1 MGCRC
6 RDTPSLLTPARS
18 RAMSSSSPAAEMS
31 RHEQASQLFNL
42 KWKNYQ
48 NHLIQVF
55 DKMLVTESF
64 ADVTLVCC
72 DTEHETTQAIKAHK
86 MILGASSPY
95 FEIVFAEHPCQ
106 HPVVVM
112 PPEVRVEELQHVLQ
126 FIYKGE
132 VQVRPMSSCEKQS
145 WPLRAPFKLV
155 NDLEAIKQLRTSP
168 VWQSEKVELPSQ
180 NDNMPTR
187 LLQHNHLIC
196 D

>member
-1 MGCRC
+1 MGRC
-6 RDTPSLLTPARS
+6 RDSPPVTPVRS
-18 RAMSSSSPAAEMS
+18 QAMSSSSPAAEMS
-31 RHEQASQLFNL
+31 RHDASQLFNL

-72 DTEHETTQAIKAHK
+72 DTDHETTQAIKAHK

-112 PPEVRVEELQHVLQ
+112 PPEVRVEDLQHVLQ

-132 VQVRPMSSCEKQS
+132 VQVSLKSRWEKPLLCSHIYPTVSCS
-145 WPLRAPFKLV
+145 VMDL
-155 NDLEAIKQLRTSP
+155 NDLKPKE
-168 VWQSEKVELPSQ
+168 EKCPALKIIAC
-180 NDNMPTR
+180 
-187 LLQHNHLIC
+187 QHIS
-196 D
+196 

>member
-1 MGCRC
+1 MIES
-6 RDTPSLLTPARS
+6 TPPPFHGPVMSAGLAVEMARPDS
-18 RAMSSSSPAAEMS
+18 
-31 RHEQASQLFNL
+31 SQLFNL

-64 ADVTLVCC
+64 SDVTLVCC
-72 DTEHETTQAIKAHK
+72 DTEEGTTQAIKAHK

-112 PPEVRVEELQHVLQ
+112 PPEVRVEDLQHVLH

-132 VQVRPMSSCEKQS
+132 VQVTDHHHCYQ
-145 WPLRAPFKLV
+145 
-155 NDLEAIKQLRTSP
+155 
-168 VWQSEKVELPSQ
+168 
-180 NDNMPTR
+180 
-187 LLQHNHLIC
+187 
-196 D
+196 

>member
-1 MGCRC
+1 
-6 RDTPSLLTPARS
+6 
-18 RAMSSSSPAAEMS
+18 MSASSAAEMT
-31 RHEQASQLFNL
+31 RPDHHSQLFNL

-72 DTEHETTQAIKAHK
+72 DADQETTHAIKAHK

-112 PPEVRVEELQHVLQ
+112 PPEVRVEELQHVLH

-132 VQVRPMSSCEKQS
+132 VQVRQEKEEEDIKE
-145 WPLRAPFKLV
+145 LKLKT
-155 NDLEAIKQLRTSP
+155 LG
-168 VWQSEKVELPSQ
+168 
-180 NDNMPTR
+180 
-187 LLQHNHLIC
+187 
-196 D
+196 

>member
-1 MGCRC
+1 MGRC
-6 RDTPSLLTPARS
+6 RDSPPVVTPARS
-18 RAMSSSSPAAEMS
+18 QAAMSSSSPVAEMS
-31 RHEQASQLFNL
+31 RHDASQLFNL

-72 DTEHETTQAIKAHK
+72 DMDHETTQAIKAHK

-132 VQVRPMSSCEKQS
+132 VQVR
-145 WPLRAPFKLV
+145 FKVV
-155 NDLEAIKQLRTSP
+155 NDLEPIKQLLCGSAKI
-168 VWQSEKVELPSQ
+168 VGKVKSGK
-180 NDNMPTR
+180 NSKVNT
-187 LLQHNHLIC
+187 C
-196 D
+196 

>member
-1 MGCRC
+1 
-6 RDTPSLLTPARS
+6 
-18 RAMSSSSPAAEMS
+18 MSSSSPAAEMS
-31 RHEQASQLFNL
+31 RHDASQLFNL

-72 DTEHETTQAIKAHK
+72 DTENETTQAIKAHK

-112 PPEVRVEELQHVLQ
+112 PPEVRVDDLQHVLQ

-132 VQVRPMSSCEKQS
+132 VQVRAS
-145 WPLRAPFKLV
+145 LV
-155 NDLEAIKQLRTSP
+155 IC
-168 VWQSEKVELPSQ
+168 
-180 NDNMPTR
+180 
-187 LLQHNHLIC
+187 NHLVSFAVTIVAILKVHYIFYPVTIGCC
-196 D
+196 DQ

>member
-1 MGCRC
+1 
-6 RDTPSLLTPARS
+6 
-18 RAMSSSSPAAEMS
+18 MSSSSPAAEMS
-31 RHEQASQLFNL
+31 RHDASQLFNL

-72 DTEHETTQAIKAHK
+72 DTENETTQAIKAHK

-112 PPEVRVEELQHVLQ
+112 PPEVRVDDLQHVLQ

-132 VQVRPMSSCEKQS
+132 VQVRSS
-145 WPLRAPFKLV
+145 LV
-155 NDLEAIKQLRTSP
+155 ICNHLVSFAVTKVAIKNIVSFTQ
-168 VWQSEKVELPSQ
+168 
-180 NDNMPTR
+180 
-187 LLQHNHLIC
+187 
-196 D
+196 